1 MSTKADYT
9 EDEWKTILEA
19 PTSAGLMVITAS
31 RGGTFRETFSMAK
44 AYSEAREQHGASEL
58 LDAVVASNPKVERH
72 AATPAELEL
81 RATGY
86 LRDAIAAIRTQG
98 TEQEVGDYGQFVLGL
113 ADRVAAHRSG
123 MEVSDA
129 ERAAIEKIRE
139 AVGAVATVVC
149 RRSLVEERLGDG
161 VAPRPRRSTVA
172 RQRA

>member
-58 LDAVVASNPKVERH
+58 LDAVVASNPKVDRH

-86 LRDAIAAIRTQG
+86 LRDAIAAIRTKG
-98 TEQEVGDYGQFVLGL
+98 TEQEVGDYGRFVLGL
-113 ADRVAAHRSG
+113 VDRVAHAHREDG

-139 AVGAVATVVC
+139 AVGAD
-149 RRSLVEERLGDG
+149 GD
-161 VAPRPRRSTVA
+161 
-172 RQRA
+172 

>member
-58 LDAVVASNPKVERH
+58 LDAVVASNPKVDRH

-86 LRDAIAAIRTQG
+86 LRDAIAAIRTKG
-98 TEQEVGDYGQFVLGL
+98 TEQEVGDYGRFVLGL
-113 ADRVAAHRSG
+113 ADRVAHAHREDG
-123 MEVSDA
+123 MDVSDA

-139 AVGAVATVVC
+139 AVGAD
-149 RRSLVEERLGDG
+149 GD
-161 VAPRPRRSTVA
+161 
-172 RQRA
+172 

>member
-19 PTSAGLMVITAS
+19 PTSAGLMVITAA

-58 LDAVVASNPKVERH
+58 LDAVVASNPKVDRH

-81 RATGY
+81 RAAGY
-86 LRDAIAAIRTQG
+86 LRDAVAAIGSKG
-98 TEQEVGDYGQFVLGL
+98 TEQEVEDYRRFVLGL
-113 ADRVAAHRSG
+113 ADRVAHAHREHG
-123 MEVSDA
+123 VEVSDA

-139 AVGAVATVVC
+139 GLGAD
-149 RRSLVEERLGDG
+149 GD
-161 VAPRPRRSTVA
+161 
-172 RQRA
+172 